1 MPVGANVRLQFQA
14 PVSHRSF
21 MPNFTPQFHAPVSW
35 GTTKNSRF
43 MPSKKTH
50 PYVATLH
57 IPHTAGQTH
66 ALNSHALE
74 LRWSS
79 WTAVEHADLTTDP
92 TSDFVKCC
100 CCCCILSIEAA
111 LLVLR
116 HWLSL
121 RLWLPWERLG
131 IEALALSSWQQRQQ
145 KQNYT

>member
-21 MPNFTPQFHAPVSW
+21 TPSFTPQFHAPVSG
-35 GTTKNSRF
+35 GTKKKQPF
-43 MPSKKTH
+43 HALQKKTH
-50 PYVATLH
+50 PHVATLH

-79 WTAVEHADLTTDP
+79 WTAVEHADFATDP

-100 CCCCILSIEAA
+100 CCCILSIEAA
-111 LLVLR
+111 LLILR

>member
-1 MPVGANVRLQFQA
+1 MGYEKKA
-14 PVSHRSF
+14 VSC
-21 MPNFTPQFHAPVSW
+21 PQ
-35 GTTKNSRF
+35 
-43 MPSKKTH
+43 KKTH

-79 WTAVEHADLTTDP
+79 WTAVEHADLATDP
-92 TSDFVKCC
+92 TSDFVKC

-145 KQNYT
+145 RQQKQNYT